1 MGVAILPLLSCPPEN
16 CHFMSYNKI
25 YYMFLHMTLL
35 NYYDLVCTSRYHII
49 RPFYPLCLNSRWNKQ
64 QSPRKQNLNHNSTL
78 SNGRVICHLDGKMQ
92 KFSRRE
98 SQSSIL
104 QTSRT
109 TQKRSAMNIA
119 IESYACSIIAK
130 IPWPTTICQRFLP
143 PMLLVILWTA
153 TLHIDE
159 FWLKS
164 VRWKLFVRFISHL
177 WTQIVC
183 RNPDSHS

>member
-1 MGVAILPLLSCPPEN
+1 MLWDHLIHSAWTPDETKSNPLG
-16 CHFMSYNKI
+16 K
-25 YYMFLHMTLL
+25 
-35 NYYDLVCTSRYHII
+35 
-49 RPFYPLCLNSRWNKQ
+49 K
-64 QSPRKQNLNHNSTL
+64 NLNHDSTL
-78 SNGRVICHLDGKMQ
+78 SKGRVIWHLDSKMQ
-92 KFSRRE
+92 KFSGRE

-159 FWLKS
+159 LWLKFVQWKMCAFHFTPLNTKGMQESRWSFLMIWKTGFTKS
-164 VRWKLFVRFISHL
+164 VLTSHQFL
-177 WTQIVC
+177 GNFWQLL
-183 RNPDSHS
+183 RQNFWDFFW

>member
-1 MGVAILPLLSCPPEN
+1 MATLPPSSCPPEN
-16 CHFMSYNKI
+16 CRFRS
-25 YYMFLHMTLL
+25 
-35 NYYDLVCTSRYHII
+35 
-49 RPFYPLCLNSRWNKQ
+49 
-64 QSPRKQNLNHNSTL
+64 NLNHDSTL
-78 SNGRVICHLDGKMQ
+78 SKGRVIWHLDSKMQ
-92 KFSRRE
+92 KFSGRE

-164 VRWKLFVRFISHL
+164 VWWKFHTSEYKRYAGIQMVIPNDLKNGFHKICFDVSSVFG
-177 WTQIVC
+177 
-183 RNPDSHS
+183 

>member
-1 MGVAILPLLSCPPEN
+1 MKPLKISWPHSTHKLFISQESNIEKLVGVAILPLLSCPPEN

-98 SQSSIL
+98 SQSRDIH
-104 QTSRT
+104 
-109 TQKRSAMNIA
+109 
-119 IESYACSIIAK
+119 IECSK
-130 IPWPTTICQRFLP
+130 QFKWNLYFYGSGQSGPFL
-143 PMLLVILWTA
+143 
-153 TLHIDE
+153 E
-159 FWLKS
+159 ELK
-164 VRWKLFVRFISHL
+164 L
-177 WTQIVC
+177 
-183 RNPDSHS
+183 P